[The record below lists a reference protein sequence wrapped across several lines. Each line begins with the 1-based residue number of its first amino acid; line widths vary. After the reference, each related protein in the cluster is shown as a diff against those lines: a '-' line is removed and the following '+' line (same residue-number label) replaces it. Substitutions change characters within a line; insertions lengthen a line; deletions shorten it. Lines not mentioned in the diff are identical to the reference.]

1 MGAHPSHF
9 GANFDGAPPPMY
21 THFDAY
27 DMAATAH
34 MSEAEILSSF
44 FGVHD
49 KYSASKE
56 WEGLLDSDSDLEPD
70 PGAPGASR
78 RGPPANP
85 DPGARPTAQAVAH
98 LADAFLDAFQKY
110 HGATGAGDLLAALDA
125 AAPTSADST
134 GGLMSGR
141 IDVARRLLLQI
152 TTSSCEA
159 CAHLCFMHP
168 TGAVL
173 PSNEPPHPR
182 GCDHHDPSTHCAS
195 EAHLTR
201 QPMATALRHTHQTHG
216 AKPLIQMATANT
228 PDSQPGNQPDIPE
241 GALVVCG
248 RPEVPGHTLD
258 VPSVQHLPETPSP
271 GGHIYTNDDEVLA
284 GGRASG

>member
-1 MGAHPSHF
+1 MRNSGR
-9 GANFDGAPPPMY
+9 NCN
-21 THFDAY
+21 
-27 DMAATAH
+27 
-34 MSEAEILSSF
+34 
-44 FGVHD
+44 
-49 KYSASKE
+49 AS
-56 WEGLLDSDSDLEPD
+56 D

-173 PSNEPPHPR
+173 PSNEPYLYER
-182 GCDHHDPSTHCAS
+182 
-195 EAHLTR
+195 
-201 QPMATALRHTHQTHG
+201 
-216 AKPLIQMATANT
+216 
-228 PDSQPGNQPDIPE
+228 
-241 GALVVCG
+241 
-248 RPEVPGHTLD
+248 
-258 VPSVQHLPETPSP
+258 
-271 GGHIYTNDDEVLA
+271 
-284 GGRASG
+284 

>member
-1 MGAHPSHF
+1 MAAHPSYF
-9 GANFDGAPPPMY
+9 GAIFDGAPPSVY
-21 THFDAY
+21 AHFDAY

-34 MSEAEILSSF
+34 ISEAEILSSF
-44 FGVHD
+44 SGVHD
-49 KYSASKE
+49 KYSTYKE
-56 WEGLLDSDSDLEPD
+56 WEGLFDPDSEFEPD

-78 RGPPANP
+78 YGPPANP
-85 DPGARPTAQAVAH
+85 DSDPQPTAQAVAH

-110 HGATGAGDLLAALDA
+110 HGAAGAGDMLAALDA

-141 IDVARRLLLQI
+141 IEVTRRLLLQI

-182 GCDHHDPSTHCAS
+182 GCTHHDPSTHCTS
-195 EAHLTR
+195 EAHPTR
-201 QPMATALRHTHQTHG
+201 QLMTTALRHTHQNHG
-216 AKPLIQMATANT
+216 A
-228 PDSQPGNQPDIPE
+228 
-241 GALVVCG
+241 
-248 RPEVPGHTLD
+248 
-258 VPSVQHLPETPSP
+258 
-271 GGHIYTNDDEVLA
+271 
-284 GGRASG
+284 